1 MSSKRRPVHHQDKD
15 PWGWVVVGATFVATL
30 ITFGNLK
37 ALGVLLL
44 AMQNDFDSD
53 VWIIGWMAVLYN
65 SVSYISGP
73 FIAGIDRLVS
83 SRRCVVIVGGVL
95 GSAGFIIGSQ
105 STTVLQLILSLVI
118 LSGAGK
124 ALSFFPFFGVLACY
138 FSDNYSV
145 AIAIASSS
153 IPISMIV
160 YGPLTQILLDTYGWR
175 GTMLIMGG
183 ITSNLV
189 VCGALLKTPAVAS
202 QTCTEQYQKV
212 PDDAADGEDISTE
225 GENIPSSKSH
235 KGKCVTLKENI
246 QRFLTSMDFEIMT
259 NKRFL
264 FMTASMSCVDFCFN
278 GWIVYMVSHG
288 IFQGLSSNQAS
299 LLPTS
304 FGIGY
309 ILGKFMEPLFDHTRF
324 KLSTCTWVYLGCV
337 IMFASYLTEAFMTM
351 FHVQM
356 IVTCFIGMGHGI
368 VSQSNDVIV
377 RFLTSG
383 DRIVAVVCWQALIG
397 GVCGMGSGLLTGL
410 TFEWT
415 GSFQAALIMY
425 SGIMLIS
432 IPLFIIYDIITR
444 QEQDRVK

>member
-1 MSSKRRPVHHQDKD
+1 MASQRRTVHHQDRD
-15 PWGWVVVGATFVATL
+15 PWGWVVVGATFATL
-30 ITFGNLK
+30 FITFGNLK

-44 AMQNDFDSD
+44 AMQNDFNSD
-53 VWIIGWMAVLYN
+53 VWIIGWIAVLYN
-65 SVSYISGP
+65 SMSLLSGP
-73 FIAGIDRLVS
+73 FVASIDRLVS
-83 SRRCVVIVGGVL
+83 SRRCVVIVGGVM

-105 STTVLQLILSLVI
+105 STTVLQLTLSIVI
-118 LSGAGK
+118 LSGLGK
-124 ALSFFPFFGVLACY
+124 ASSIFPFFGFLGCY

-145 AIAIASSS
+145 AIAIALSS

-189 VCGALLKTPAVAS
+189 VCGALLKAPAVAS
-202 QTCTEQYQKV
+202 PTDTEQYQKV
-212 PDDAADGEDISTE
+212 TDDAAEGDDISTE
-225 GENIPSSKSH
+225 GDDIPSSKSH
-235 KGKCVTLKENI
+235 HGKWLTIKGNI
-246 QRFLTSMDFEIMT
+246 QRLFISMDFKLLANT
-259 NKRFL
+259 RFIFL
-264 FMTASMSCVDFCFN
+264 TAAMSCYDVCFS

-309 ILGKFMEPLFDHTRF
+309 FIGKFAAPLSDRTRF
-324 KLSTCTWVYLGCV
+324 KLHTCTWVYLGCV
-337 IMFASYLTEAFMTM
+337 LMTASYLTEAFTVP

-356 IVTCFIGMGHGI
+356 IVTGFIGLGQGI
-368 VSQSNDVIV
+368 TSQSHDVLV
-377 RFLTSG
+377 RFLTSV
-383 DRIVAVVCWQALIG
+383 DRLVAVVCWQALIG
-397 GVCGMGSGLLTGL
+397 GFCGMGGGLLTGL
-410 TFEWT
+410 IYEWT

-432 IPLFIIYDIITR
+432 MLLFFIYEQITKR
-444 QEQDRVK
+444 EQDKC